1 MCEKAFHPI
10 PYETKGVFVTKT
22 IDEIYQEMLTV
33 FAQETGM
40 RPEGTGELAVR
51 LYALAAQVYGLYQ
64 EADWTRRQCF
74 PQTAT
79 GEELDK
85 HAFLRGLT
93 RNEATRAAGTLR
105 FSIGTAAQTDLPI
118 PQGTVCMTAGLVAF
132 ETTQAAVLPA
142 GALTVDVPAQAV
154 QPGAGGNTPAGTI
167 RTMAVAPTGVAACTN
182 PNPFTGGRETEGD
195 EELRARVLAS
205 YQRLPNGTNAAY
217 YEQAATALDGVA
229 AANVL
234 PKNRGLGTVDIYIA
248 ANEGLPSEELLDQ
261 VQAALETKREIAVD
275 LQVLSPEALTV
286 NVLVSVKAKEAY
298 LPQPVQ
304 DAVSNAIETWFDGG
318 LLGKDLLLADLR
330 QLIYETEGVANYRI
344 DAPANDVAVSPGQLP
359 VLGVLSVEEL
369 T

>member
-1 MCEKAFHPI
+1 
-10 PYETKGVFVTKT
+10 
-22 IDEIYQEMLTV
+22 MLAV
-33 FAQETGM
+33 FARETGM
-40 RPEGTGELAVR
+40 LPEGTGELAVR

-64 EADWTRRQCF
+64 EAEWTRRQCF

-93 RNEATRAAGTLR
+93 RNEAVRATGTLR
-105 FSIGTAAQTDLPI
+105 FSVGTAAQTDLPI
-118 PQGTVCMTAGLVAF
+118 PQGTVCMTAGLVTF
-132 ETTQAAVLPA
+132 ETTREAVLPA
-142 GALTVDVPAQAV
+142 GNLSVDVPAQAV
-154 QPGAGGNTPAGTI
+154 RPGSGGNTPAGTI

-182 PNPFTGGRETEGD
+182 PAAFTGGRETEED
-195 EELRARVLAS
+195 EDLRTRILAS

-217 YEQAATALDGVA
+217 YEQEATALEGVA

-248 ANEGLPSEELLDQ
+248 ADGGLPSQELLEE
-261 VQAALETKREIAVD
+261 VQDALESKREIAVD
-275 LQVLSPEALTV
+275 LRVLSPQAVTV
-286 NVLVSVKAKEAY
+286 NVLVSVKARESH
-298 LPQPVQ
+298 LIQSVRE
-304 DAVSNAIETWFDGG
+304 AVSAAIQTWFDGG

-344 DAPANDVAVSPGQLP
+344 DSPANDVTVSPGQLP

-369 T
+369 A

>member
-1 MCEKAFHPI
+1 
-10 PYETKGVFVTKT
+10 
-22 IDEIYQEMLTV
+22 MLEV
-33 FAQETGM
+33 FARETGM
-40 RPEGTGELAVR
+40 LPEGTGELAVR

-64 EADWTRRQCF
+64 EAEWTRRQCF

-93 RNEATRAAGTLR
+93 RNEAVRAAGTLR
-105 FSIGTAAQTDLPI
+105 FSVGTAAQTDLPI
-118 PQGTVCMTAGLVAF
+118 PQGTVCMTAGLVTF
-132 ETTQAAVLPA
+132 ETTREAVLPA
-142 GALTVDVPAQAV
+142 GNLSVDVPAQAV
-154 QPGAGGNTPAGTI
+154 RPGSGGNTPAGTI
-167 RTMAVAPTGVAACTN
+167 RTMAVAPTGVDACTN
-182 PNPFTGGRETEGD
+182 PAAFTGGRETEED
-195 EELRARVLAS
+195 EDLRARILAS

-217 YEQAATALDGVA
+217 YEQEATALEGVA

-248 ANEGLPSEELLDQ
+248 ADGGLPSQELLEE
-261 VQAALETKREIAVD
+261 VQDALESKREIAVD
-275 LQVLSPEALTV
+275 LRVLSPEAVTV
-286 NVLVSVKAKEAY
+286 NVLVSVKARESH
-298 LPQPVQ
+298 LIQSVRE
-304 DAVSNAIETWFDGG
+304 AVSAAIQTWFDGG

-344 DAPANDVAVSPGQLP
+344 DSPANDVTVSPGQLP

>member
-1 MCEKAFHPI
+1 
-10 PYETKGVFVTKT
+10 
-22 IDEIYQEMLTV
+22 ML
-33 FAQETGM
+33 
-40 RPEGTGELAVR
+40 PEGTGELAVR

-64 EADWTRRQCF
+64 EAEWTRRQCF

-93 RNEATRAAGTLR
+93 RNEAVRAAGTLR
-105 FSIGTAAQTDLPI
+105 FSVGTAAQTDLPI
-118 PQGTVCMTAGLVAF
+118 PQGTVCMTAGLVTF
-132 ETTQAAVLPA
+132 ETTRAAVLPA
-142 GALTVDVPAQAV
+142 GKLSVDVPAQAV
-154 QPGAGGNTPAGTI
+154 RPGSGGNTPAGTI

-182 PNPFTGGRETEGD
+182 PAAFTGGRETEGD
-195 EELRARVLAS
+195 EDLRARILAS

-217 YEQAATALDGVA
+217 YEQEATALEGVA

-248 ANEGLPSEELLDQ
+248 ADGGLPSQELLEE
-261 VQAALETKREIAVD
+261 VQDALESKREIAVD
-275 LQVLSPEALTV
+275 LRVLSPQAVTV
-286 NVLVSVKAKEAY
+286 NVLVSVKARESH
-298 LPQPVQ
+298 LLQTVRE
-304 DAVSNAIETWFDGG
+304 AVSAAIQTWFDGG

-330 QLIYETEGVANYRI
+330 QRIYETEGVANYRI
-344 DAPANDVAVSPGQLP
+344 DSPANDVTVSPGQLP

>member
-1 MCEKAFHPI
+1 
-10 PYETKGVFVTKT
+10 
-22 IDEIYQEMLTV
+22 MLAV
-33 FAQETGM
+33 FARENGM
-40 RPEGTGELAVR
+40 LPKGTGELAVR

-64 EADWTRRQCF
+64 EAEWTRRQCF

-93 RNEATRAAGTLR
+93 RNEAVRAAGTLR
-105 FSIGTAAQTDLPI
+105 FSVGTAAQTDLPI
-118 PQGTVCMTAGLVAF
+118 PQGTVCMTAGLVTF
-132 ETTQAAVLPA
+132 ETTREAVLPA
-142 GALTVDVPAQAV
+142 GKLSVDVPAQAV
-154 QPGAGGNTPAGTI
+154 LPGSGGNTPAGTI

-182 PNPFTGGRETEGD
+182 PAAFTGGRETEED
-195 EELRARVLAS
+195 EELRARILAS

-217 YEQAATALDGVA
+217 YEQEATALEGVA

-248 ANEGLPSEELLDQ
+248 ADGGLPSQELLEE
-261 VQAALETKREIAVD
+261 VQDALESKREIAVD
-275 LQVLSPEALTV
+275 LRVLSPQAVTV
-286 NVLVSVKAKEAY
+286 NVLVSVKARESH
-298 LPQPVQ
+298 LIQSVRE
-304 DAVSNAIETWFDGG
+304 AVSAAIQTWFDGG

-330 QLIYETEGVANYRI
+330 QRIYETEVVANYRI
-344 DAPANDVAVSPGQLP
+344 DSPANDVTVSPGQLP

>member
-1 MCEKAFHPI
+1 
-10 PYETKGVFVTKT
+10 
-22 IDEIYQEMLTV
+22 MLEV
-33 FAQETGM
+33 FARETGM
-40 RPEGTGELAVR
+40 LPEGTGELAVR

-64 EADWTRRQCF
+64 EAEWTRRQCF

-93 RNEATRAAGTLR
+93 RNEAVRAAGILR
-105 FSIGTAAQTDLPI
+105 FSVGTAAQTDLPI
-118 PQGTVCMTAGLVAF
+118 PQGTVCMTAGLVTF
-132 ETTQAAVLPA
+132 ETTREAVLPA
-142 GALTVDVPAQAV
+142 GKLSVDVPAQAV
-154 QPGAGGNTPAGTI
+154 LPGSGGNAPAGTP

-182 PNPFTGGRETEGD
+182 PAAFTGGRETEGD
-195 EELRARVLAS
+195 EALRARILAS

-217 YEQAATALDGVA
+217 YEQEATALEGVA

-248 ANEGLPSEELLDQ
+248 ADGGLPSQELLEE
-261 VQAALETKREIAVD
+261 VQDALESKREIAVD
-275 LQVLSPEALTV
+275 LRVLSPQAVTV
-286 NVLVSVKAKEAY
+286 NVLVSVKARESH
-298 LPQPVQ
+298 LIQSVRE
-304 DAVSNAIETWFDGG
+304 AVSAAIQTWFDGG

-344 DAPANDVAVSPGQLP
+344 DSPANDVTVSPGQLP

>member
-1 MCEKAFHPI
+1 
-10 PYETKGVFVTKT
+10 
-22 IDEIYQEMLTV
+22 ML
-33 FAQETGM
+33 
-40 RPEGTGELAVR
+40 PEGTGELAVR

-64 EADWTRRQCF
+64 EAEWTRRQCF

-93 RNEATRAAGTLR
+93 RNEAVRAAGTLR
-105 FSIGTAAQTDLPI
+105 FSVGTAAQTDLPI
-118 PQGTVCMTAGLVAF
+118 PQGTVCMTAGLVTF
-132 ETTQAAVLPA
+132 ETTREAVLPA
-142 GALTVDVPAQAV
+142 GKLSVDVPAQAV
-154 QPGAGGNTPAGTI
+154 LPGSGGNTPAGTI

-182 PNPFTGGRETEGD
+182 PAAFTGGRETEED
-195 EELRARVLAS
+195 EELRARILAS

-217 YEQAATALDGVA
+217 YEQEATALEGVA

-248 ANEGLPSEELLDQ
+248 ADGGLPSQELLEE
-261 VQAALETKREIAVD
+261 VQDALESKREIAVD
-275 LQVLSPEALTV
+275 LRVLSPQAVTV
-286 NVLVSVKAKEAY
+286 NVLVSVKARESH
-298 LPQPVQ
+298 LIQSVRE
-304 DAVSNAIETWFDGG
+304 AVSAAIQTWFDGG

-330 QLIYETEGVANYRI
+330 QRIYETEGVANYRI
-344 DAPANDVAVSPGQLP
+344 DSPANDVTVSPGQLP

>member
-1 MCEKAFHPI
+1 
-10 PYETKGVFVTKT
+10 
-22 IDEIYQEMLTV
+22 ML
-33 FAQETGM
+33 
-40 RPEGTGELAVR
+40 PEGTGELAVR

-64 EADWTRRQCF
+64 EAEWTRRQCF

-93 RNEATRAAGTLR
+93 RNEAVRAAGILR
-105 FSIGTAAQTDLPI
+105 FSVGTAAQTDLPI
-118 PQGTVCMTAGLVAF
+118 PQGTVCMTAGLVTF
-132 ETTQAAVLPA
+132 ETTREAVLPA
-142 GALTVDVPAQAV
+142 GKLSVDVPAQAV
-154 QPGAGGNTPAGTI
+154 LPGSGGNTPAGTI

-182 PNPFTGGRETEGD
+182 PAAFTGGRETEGD
-195 EELRARVLAS
+195 EALRARILAS

-217 YEQAATALDGVA
+217 YEQEATALEGVA

-248 ANEGLPSEELLDQ
+248 ADGGLPSQELLEE
-261 VQAALETKREIAVD
+261 VQDALESKREIAVD
-275 LQVLSPEALTV
+275 LRVLSPEAVTV
-286 NVLVSVKAKEAY
+286 NVLVSVKARESH
-298 LPQPVQ
+298 LIQSVRE
-304 DAVSNAIETWFDGG
+304 AVSAAIQTWFDGG

-330 QLIYETEGVANYRI
+330 QRIYETEGVANYRI
-344 DAPANDVAVSPGQLP
+344 DSPANDVTVSPGQLP

>member
-1 MCEKAFHPI
+1 
-10 PYETKGVFVTKT
+10 
-22 IDEIYQEMLTV
+22 MLAV
-33 FAQETGM
+33 FARETGM
-40 RPEGTGELAVR
+40 LPEGTGELAVR

-64 EADWTRRQCF
+64 EAEWTRRQCF

-93 RNEATRAAGTLR
+93 RNEAVRATGTLR
-105 FSIGTAAQTDLPI
+105 FSVGTAAQTDLLI
-118 PQGTVCMTAGLVAF
+118 PQGTVCMTAGLVTF
-132 ETTQAAVLPA
+132 ETTREAVLPA
-142 GALTVDVPAQAV
+142 GNLSVDVPAQAV
-154 QPGAGGNTPAGTI
+154 RPGSGGNTPAGTI

-182 PNPFTGGRETEGD
+182 PAAFTGGRETEED
-195 EELRARVLAS
+195 EDLRARILAS

-217 YEQAATALDGVA
+217 YEQEATALEGVA

-248 ANEGLPSEELLDQ
+248 ADGGLPSQELLEE
-261 VQAALETKREIAVD
+261 VQEALESKREIAVD
-275 LQVLSPEALTV
+275 LRVLSPQAVTV
-286 NVLVSVKAKEAY
+286 NVLVSVKARESH
-298 LPQPVQ
+298 LIQSVRE
-304 DAVSNAIETWFDGG
+304 AVSAAIQTWFDGG

-344 DAPANDVAVSPGQLP
+344 DSPANDVTVSPGQLP